1 MSLNGDL
8 EHFPIID
15 IIQLL
20 HGSRKSG
27 VFKLTSEKG
36 ESQLVFH
43 DGDLV
48 SANFLNSRVRI
59 GQVLVSAGAITEEQ
73 LAQALDI
80 QNNAG
85 DERKPLVITL
95 LEHNMV
101 DETAAYNGIESL
113 IEMTIVEVLTW
124 KEGHFSLDIG
134 KSSNVD
140 GYHFSRTKFPQRILL
155 NSQGILMESLRI
167 FDEKV
172 RDGTM
177 DEILSIAGVSN
188 LDLDVEQ
195 SGLSAPVLTSGGS
208 DLKDTPSLLLQ
219 LLAEQRDMIQR
230 SSDQSYRE
238 VGAVKKLIVDEF
250 PQGDKEQKRQ
260 LLSLLAG
267 SVPEGHVPDVP
278 LGIAVIVLTRSPL
291 LSAMFRSIC
300 CQEGVYAV
308 ASDNIAL
315 LDINVRLL
323 LCQALQLVIFLDAPH
338 EDATEETIQLCKDLK
353 KYPQASV
360 VLVACAHFWSTLG
373 LQALSSGIRSIIPR
387 PCKECAK
394 EALLQQAVVFSSGL
408 GAFLRTLSSEYGSG
422 VDQHFF
428 ACISRLR
435 SCKTREEITDAV
447 LAYLIAQFE
456 RAIVFLV
463 TESELVAEQSF
474 GVMGDKGEGV
484 VPLDN
489 LHIPFDDQPVFEEV
503 IKTGRMY
510 YGFHSDSACPHQLY
524 RVVGRPDSPEMLVF
538 PLVCANSVL
547 AFIYADFESKPAS
560 SPSIHHLDALL
571 QYTTAQISIS
581 AYRSKLKLLLEQQRM
596 QESTGSSPISSLSKQ
611 GS

>member
-15 IIQLL
+15 VIQLL

-27 VFKLTSEKG
+27 VFKLSSEKG

-48 SANFLNSRVRI
+48 GANFLNGRVRI

-85 DERKPLVITL
+85 DERKPLVLTL

-124 KEGHFSLDIG
+124 KKGHFSLDIG
-134 KSSNVD
+134 NSGSVD

-155 NSQGILMESLRI
+155 NAQGILMESLRI

-177 DEILSIAGVSN
+177 DEILSIAGVN
-188 LDLDVEQ
+188 NVDLDAEQ
-195 SGLSAPVLTSGGS
+195 PGINAPVITSGGS
-208 DLKDTPSLLLQ
+208 DHDDTPSLLQQ
-219 LLAEQRDMIQR
+219 LLAEQRDMISR
-230 SSDQSYRE
+230 CSDQSYRE
-238 VGAVKKLIVDEF
+238 VSAVKKLIVDEF
-250 PQGDKEQKRQ
+250 PTAEKEQKRQ

-267 SVPEGHVPDVP
+267 PVAAVQVPPTP
-278 LGIAVIVLTRSPL
+278 LNIAVIVITQSPL
-291 LSAMFRSIC
+291 LSTMFRSIC

-308 ASDNIAL
+308 ASDNIAS
-315 LDINVRLL
+315 LDVNVRLL
-323 LCQALQLVIFLDAPH
+323 LCQELQLVVFVDAQH
-338 EDATEETIQLCKDLK
+338 DDAEQDTIQICKDLQ
-353 KYPQASV
+353 KYPQALI
-360 VLVACAHFWSTLG
+360 VLVACSHLWAKLG
-373 LQALSSGIRSIIPR
+373 LQALSSKIRSIIPR
-387 PCKECAK
+387 PCKECA
-394 EALLQQAVVFSSGL
+394 EENFLQQAVAFSSGL
-408 GAFLRTLSSEYGSG
+408 GAFLRTLSFEYNSSI
-422 VDQHFF
+422 DQRFF

-435 SCKTREEITDAV
+435 SCKTRTEITDAV
-447 LAYLIAQFE
+447 FAYLIGLFE
-456 RAIVFLV
+456 RAVVFLV
-463 TESELVAEQSF
+463 TDSELVAEHSF
-474 GVMGDKGEGV
+474 GMKGDKREGV
-484 VPLDN
+484 VTLDN
-489 LHIPFDDQPVFEEV
+489 LRIPLDDQQVFEDV
-503 IKTGRMY
+503 ITTGQMY

-524 RVVGRPDSPEMLVF
+524 RAVGRPDSPEILVF
-538 PLVCANSVL
+538 PLIRANRVV

-560 SPSIHHLDALL
+560 STSIRHLDALL
-571 QYTTAQISIS
+571 QYTTAQISVS
-581 AYRSKLKLLLEQQRM
+581 AYRSKLKMLLEQQQM
-596 QESTGSSPISSLSKQ
+596 QDPSES
-611 GS
+611 